1 MEPARCNPET
11 SPKTKKLLNAS
22 LLLGMGWELFITVG
36 LFVGGGWLLAREL
49 VSVWPLVIFSFLGL
63 GIGLFRFLFV
73 ASRLGR

>member
-11 SPKTKKLLNAS
+11 NPKTKKRLNPS
-22 LLLGMGWELFITVG
+22 ILLGMGWELAITVG

-49 VSVWPLVIFSFLGL
+49 LSTWPLVVLAFLGL

-73 ASRLGR
+73 ASRLDR